1 MALVPTSLASSLES
15 SWLVPE
21 GDEYPS
27 TPAQSGDKFAAAV
40 SSWFALAMAGPY
52 PCSTAAARRSQLAA
66 SATSAIQAQNAS
78 LAGMQL
84 AVGLMGYMAGQVFGP
99 GVASPP
105 TAVSAAQ
112 SAITGALSNLDLPNA
127 ARANQIA
134 TGVYTLAVSTIVVF
148 PPVISPPTPVL

>member
-1 MALVPTSLASSLES
+1 VALVPAALGSSLAS
-15 SWLVPE
+15 SWLVPD
-21 GDEYPS
+21 GGEYPTS
-27 TPAQSGDKFAAAV
+27 ASQSGDKFAAAV
-40 SSWFALAMAGPY
+40 STWFAAATAGPY
-52 PCSTAAARRSQLAA
+52 PCSTAAARRSQLAG
-66 SATSAIQAQNAS
+66 SATGAFQASDPS

-84 AVGLMGYMAGQVFGP
+84 AIGLMGYMAGQVFGP

-112 SAITGALSNLDLPNA
+112 SAITAVFSNLDLASN

-148 PPVISPPTPVL
+148 PPVVSPPTPVT

>member
-1 MALVPTSLASSLES
+1 VALVPTALASSLES

-21 GDEYPS
+21 GDEHPTS
-27 TPAQSGDKFAAAV
+27 PAQSGDRFAAAV
-40 SSWFALAMAGPY
+40 SSWFGAATAGPF

-66 SATSAIQAQNAS
+66 SATAAIQTGDAS

-112 SAITGALSNLDLPNA
+112 SAITAVFSNLDLPNS

-134 TGVYTLAVSTIVVF
+134 TGVYTLAVSTLVVF
-148 PPVISPPTPVL
+148 PPVISPPTPVT

>member
-1 MALVPTSLASSLES
+1 MALVPTALASSLES
-15 SWLVPE
+15 SWLVPD
-21 GDEYPS
+21 GDSFPS
-27 TPAQSGDKFAAAV
+27 SPDQSGDKFAAAV
-40 SSWFALAMAGPY
+40 SSWFGAAMAGAF
-52 PCSTAAARRSQLAA
+52 PCSTAAARRSQLAS
-66 SATSAIQAQNAS
+66 SATAAIQAGDPS

-84 AVGLMGYMAGQVFGP
+84 AIGLMSYMAGQVFGP

-112 SAITGALSNLDLPNA
+112 SAITAVFSNLDLPNS

-148 PPVISPPTPVL
+148 PPVISPPSPVM

>member
-1 MALVPTSLASSLES
+1 MALVPTALASSLES
-15 SWLVPE
+15 SWLVPD
-21 GDEYPS
+21 GDQYPS

-40 SSWFALAMAGPY
+40 SSWFASATAGPY
-52 PCSTAAARRSQLAA
+52 PCATATARRSQLAA
-66 SATSAIQAQNAS
+66 SATAAFQAQNAS

-84 AVGLMGYMAGQVFGP
+84 AVGLMSYMVGQVFGP

-112 SAITGALSNLDLPNA
+112 SAITDVFSNLDLPNA

-134 TGVYTLAVSTIVVF
+134 TGVHTLAVSTIVVF
-148 PPVISPPTPVL
+148 PPVVSPPTPVL

>member
-1 MALVPTSLASSLES
+1 MALVSSALASSLES
-15 SWLVPE
+15 SWLVPD
-21 GDEYPS
+21 GGQYPS
-27 TPAQSGDKFAAAV
+27 TAAASGDKFAAAV
-40 SSWFALAMAGPY
+40 STWFGAATAGPY
-52 PCSTAAARRSQLAA
+52 PCSTASARRSQLAA
-66 SATSAIQAQNAS
+66 AATAAIQAKDPS

-84 AVGLMGYMAGQVFGP
+84 AIGLMSYMAGQVFGP

-112 SAITGALSNLDLPNA
+112 SAITSVFSNLDLSNG

-134 TGVYTLAVSTIVVF
+134 TGTYTLAISTIVVF

>member
-1 MALVPTSLASSLES
+1 MALVPAALASSLES

-21 GDEYPS
+21 GGEHPS
-27 TPAQSGDKFAAAV
+27 SPTQSGDAFAAAV
-40 SSWFALAMAGPY
+40 SSWFAAATAGPF
-52 PCSTAAARRSQLAA
+52 PCSTAAARQSQLAS
-66 SATSAIQAQNAS
+66 SATAAIQAGDSS

-105 TAVSAAQ
+105 TGVSAAQ
-112 SAITGALSNLDLPNA
+112 SAITAVFSNLDLPIS

-134 TGVYTLAVSTIVVF
+134 TGVYTLAISTIVIF
-148 PPVISPPTPVL
+148 PPVISPPTPVT